1 MFFYNNIWYIFIL
14 CKWLFLIY
22 FVRLN
27 LFLFYLIFR
36 INNKWWCLCLLFNLY
51 SGVFICYFIC
61 GVGFVFF
68 FCCMRICIDIW
79 LMYIDFNIWC
89 CIWLLFILCGCVFVY
104 CSSFVGMI
112 VGVVIGGLFVLVVVI
127 GIIVFICVVVCKC
140 KMIGVRGWVV

>member
-1 MFFYNNIWYIFIL
+1 MENVNMFFYNNIWYIFIL
-14 CKWLFLIY
+14 CKWLFLI
-22 FVRLN
+22 
-27 LFLFYLIFR
+27 
-36 INNKWWCLCLLFNLY
+36 WWCLCLLFNLY
-51 SGVFICYFIC
+51 SGVFVCNFIC
-61 GVGFVFF
+61 GVGFVC

-79 LMYIDFNIWC
+79 LMYIDYNIWC
-89 CIWLLFILCGCVFVY
+89 CIWLLFIICGYVFVY

>member
-1 MFFYNNIWYIFIL
+1 M
-14 CKWLFLIY
+14 FLIY

-36 INNKWWCLCLLFNLY
+36 INNKWLCFCLLFNLY
-51 SGVFICYFIC
+51 SGVFVCYFIC
-61 GVGFVFF
+61 GVGFVCF
-68 FCCMRICIDIW
+68 
-79 LMYIDFNIWC
+79 LLYENMYWYLINVYIIDFNIWC
-89 CIWLLFILCGCVFVY
+89 CIWLLFIICGYVFVY